1 MPNDGGE
8 LVLKKY
14 LLASA
19 HRINRITLMCLCSDV
34 SVENARETDK
44 LVYCARMFGRA
55 FDFFTSSDETNAFC
69 QNLRLVEQLASTVA
83 ESRSYMMETVS

>member
-34 SVENARETDK
+34 SVDNARETDA
-44 LVYCARMFGRA
+44 LVYCARMFTRA
-55 FDFFTSSDETNAFC
+55 FEFITCNEESSAFC
-69 QNLRLVEQLASTVA
+69 QNLRLVEQFASTMA

>member
-34 SVENARETDK
+34 SVDNARETDK
-44 LVYCARMFGRA
+44 LVYCARMFTRA
-55 FDFFTSSDETNAFC
+55 FEFITGNEEFC
-69 QNLRLVEQLASTVA
+69 QNLRLVEQLASTVV